1 VRPDRSSHD
10 GLRERHR
17 ASSLPHREGPRG
29 RNHPASALAAR
40 SFRYWPRRA
49 DRSRITG
56 AADAAL

>member
-1 VRPDRSSHD
+1 
-10 GLRERHR
+10 LRERHR